1 MTNQTQSSANS
12 IAVTAPYALS
22 AGDGC
27 LVGSIF
33 GVAVTD
39 ALIGATVQILTEG
52 VFTLK
57 KTSALAISP
66 GDVLYWDD
74 VAKELNKTASGVPV
88 AVALATAANPSATV
102 SCRLNGGYCP
112 PLDATVLRYAT
123 VTLTNSQI
131 KNLRATPITLV
142 AAPGAGKWVEFISG
156 WLALDYG
163 SNALTE
169 SADNMAVKYID
180 GSGAVASQ
188 TIEATNFIDATADTH
203 TNILPKI
210 DVIAASANVVNKALV
225 LHNIGDGEFGGNA
238 ANDTTMKAYVCYR
251 VHTA

>member
-1 MTNQTQSSANS
+1 MQNYTQEGR
-12 IAVTAPYALS
+12 IVTVTAPYALS
-22 AGDGC
+22 SGDGC
-27 LVGSIF
+27 LVGSLF
-33 GVAVTD
+33 GVATAD
-39 ALIGATVQILTEG
+39 ALINTSVEIQTEG
-52 VFTLK
+52 VFTLP

-88 AVALATAANPSATV
+88 AVAMATAGNPSATV

-123 VTLTNSQI
+123 VTLTNSNI

-169 SADNMAVKYID
+169 SSDNLAVKYVD
-180 GSGAVASQ
+180 GSGAAASQ

-210 DVIAASANVVNKALV
+210 DTIVASANLINKALV
-225 LHNIGDGEFGGNA
+225 LHNTGDGEYGGNA
-238 ANDTTMKAYVCYR
+238 ANDTVAKAYVCYR

>member
-27 LVGSIF
+27 LVGSLF
-33 GVAVTD
+33 GVAVAD
-39 ALIGATVQILTEG
+39 ALIGATTQILTEG
-52 VFTLK
+52 VFTLP

-88 AVALATAANPSATV
+88 AIAMATAGNPSATV
-102 SCRLNGGYCP
+102 SCRLNGGYAP
-112 PLDATVLRYAT
+112 PTDATQFRYAT
-123 VTLTNSQI
+123 GTLTNSNI
-131 KNLRATPITLV
+131 KNLRATPKELV
-142 AAPGAGKWVEFISG
+142 AAPGAGKWVELISA
-156 WLALDYG
+156 WLFLDYG

-169 SADNMAVKYID
+169 TADNMAVKYVD
-180 GSGAVASQ
+180 GSGAAASQ
-188 TIEATNFIDATADTH
+188 TIEATNFIDATADTF
-203 TNILPKI
+203 TNVLPKI
-210 DVIAASANVVNKALV
+210 DTIVASANLVNKALV
-225 LHNIGDGEFGGNA
+225 LHNTGDSEYGGNA

>member
-1 MTNQTQSSANS
+1 MQNYIQEGKILT
-12 IAVTAPYALS
+12 VTAPYTVAS
-22 AGDGC
+22 GAGC

-33 GVAVTD
+33 GVASYG
-39 ALIGATVQILTEG
+39 ASSGATVEIQTEG
-52 VFTLK
+52 VFTLP
-57 KTSALAISP
+57 KTSALAISI

-74 VAKELNKTASGVPV
+74 VNKELNKTTSGIPV
-88 AVALATAANPSATV
+88 AVAVAAAGNPSATV
-102 SCRLNGGYCP
+102 QVRLNGGYEP
-112 PLDATVLRYAT
+112 PLDATAFRYTT
-123 VTLTNSQI
+123 VTLTNSNI

-142 AAPGAGKWVEFISG
+142 AAPGAGKWVELISG

-169 SADNMAVKYID
+169 SADNMAVKYHD
-180 GSGAVASQ
+180 GSGTAASQ
-188 TIEATNFIDATADTH
+188 TIEATNFIDATADTM

-225 LHNIGDGEFGGNA
+225 LHQTGDGEYGGNA